1 LGADSVTA
9 IDEGNGVESSNDNNI
24 VDESN
29 VWNKV

>member
-29 VWNKV
+29 V